1 MGDHVTPAYYQR
13 GRRYLTQRDPQL
25 AAIIKRA
32 GPCRMRAYQ
41 DGDPLSALVETIVS
55 QQLSSRVADVIF
67 GRVCALCRQ
76 PEDKNGHHI
85 SPDRL
90 LALDPMQLRGA
101 GLSHAKVRYVR
112 ELAQHVADGT
122 LVLDDL
128 AKLPDEEVTRVLSQV
143 KGIGPWSTHMF
154 LIFRLHRPDV
164 WPIGDLAIVKALA
177 RFHRLRKTPNL
188 KRLDKMGEVW
198 RPYRSLAAW
207 YLWASLSQKED

>member
-1 MGDHVTPAYYQR
+1 MGDYVTPAYYRR
-13 GRRYLTQRDPQL
+13 GRRALMKADPKL
-25 AAIIKRA
+25 AAIITRA

-67 GRVCALCRQ
+67 GRVCALCAVDGHIK
-76 PEDKNGHHI
+76 PE
-85 SPDRL
+85 RL
-90 LALDPMQLRGA
+90 LALDPLQLRGA

-112 ELAQHVADGT
+112 ELASRVADGT
-122 LVLDDL
+122 LVLADL
-128 AKLPDEEVTRVLSQV
+128 DALPDEEVTRVLSQV

-164 WPIGDLAIVKALA
+164 WPTGDLAIVKALA
-177 RFHRLRKTPNL
+177 RFHRLRKVPSL
-188 KRLDKMGEVW
+188 KRLDKLGEVW